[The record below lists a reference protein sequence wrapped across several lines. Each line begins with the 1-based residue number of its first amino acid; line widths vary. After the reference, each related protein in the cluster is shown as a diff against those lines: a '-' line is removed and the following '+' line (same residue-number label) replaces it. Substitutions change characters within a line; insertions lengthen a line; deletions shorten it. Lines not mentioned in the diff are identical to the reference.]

1 MGIAFEANIMIGR
14 TEESATETII
24 EEDNY
29 IAAVEWGEKI
39 GADMISS
46 SLGIH
51 HLYTYELYCS

>member
-14 TEESATETII
+14 TEESASEKII

-29 IAAVEWGEKI
+29 VAAIEWGEKI

-46 SLGIH
+46 SLGIFGIN
-51 HLYTYELYCS
+51 